1 MKFTILHSNDRIA
14 AIFKQAKSMVKQ
26 LPLGEM
32 QQHWDTFVKN
42 VADKINDTLQDQ
54 IERLA
59 LQLKDNEEQLTT
71 LQALHTN
78 LNFRYE
84 ELKARSE
91 AHKIYDM
98 KVVNLESQV
107 GRSEKEI
114 YDLKAELK
122 IQCQNRDHFRA
133 LVAEQDTFIKE
144 IKKQVEAYKKSKQSQ
159 YEELVA
165 NHTMAL
171 NAAKSEAEH
180 LAKQAIRLN
189 GENSELIKKNSELK
203 TINDQLNDQT
213 PRLIEENEKFR
224 EQTTRLVEEKRILT
238 DQLNGLECLGCR
250 TGEHGAHCGGCLG
263 CLLRQ
268 TEYALELSNNEL
280 KTVKA
285 DLTAFRNISNHQSLA
300 MGALYPI
307 VFALTNRWFQPKGV
321 TSALAIYGSACD
333 QIVKEMNTLST
344 TPKTTAKAVP
354 PPDLKSQ
361 PETCCGD
368 INSVI

>member
-1 MKFTILHSNDRIA
+1 LATQVNHMK
-14 AIFKQAKSMVKQ
+14 
-26 LPLGEM
+26 
-32 QQHWDTFVKN
+32 
-42 VADKINDTLQDQ
+42 LQDECHALEKQ
-54 IERLA
+54 I
-59 LQLKDNEEQLTT
+59 
-71 LQALHTN
+71 
-78 LNFRYE
+78 
-84 ELKARSE
+84 
-91 AHKIYDM
+91 
-98 KVVNLESQV
+98 V
-107 GRSEKEI
+107 
-114 YDLKAELK
+114 DLKAELNT
-122 IQCQNRDHFRA
+122 QCQNRDHFRA
-133 LVAEQDTFIKE
+133 LVAEQDAFIKE
-144 IKKQVEAYKKSKQSQ
+144 VKKQVEAYKAKKQ
-159 YEELVA
+159 EEVDEAKVRGQAELQ
-165 NHTMAL
+165 TKTKE
-171 NAAKSEAEH
+171 AAH
-180 LAKQAIRLN
+180 LASQAIRLN
-189 GENSELIKKNSELK
+189 GENSELIKKNAELK
-203 TINDQLNDQT
+203 SINDQLNDQT

-285 DLTAFRNISNHQSLA
+285 DLTAFKNISNHQSLA

-307 VFALTNRWFQPKGV
+307 VYALTNRWFQPKGV